1 LTNLDFSF
9 ADVLRA
15 ARTLAPHLRKTPLR
29 PARSAGKGKGAVLLK
44 LECWQPTGSFK
55 VRGALNLIASLS
67 TAELQRGLV
76 AASAGNHALGVANAV
91 AALGLAVKATLFVP
105 RSAPQAKVERLRAY
119 PVQVEL
125 VDGTYEE
132 TQAQALAFRAQHRA
146 TFVHA
151 YDDARTAAGA
161 GTAGLEVMLERPD
174 VDTLVVAVGGGGLI
188 AGVATAAKAIRPDV
202 RIVAVQAEASPSLR
216 ESLRQG
222 RALLE
227 YEAGATIADGVA
239 GGIGLMAFT
248 HRHLIDEDVL
258 VNETELEDAVLAL
271 LMEDHVVAEG
281 AGALGIAAIRTGQVA
296 LRGTTAVIVSGGNI
310 GSPVLARIAGLYQ

>member
-1 LTNLDFSF
+1 MLDDKDGDVTTNLAFSF
-9 ADVLRA
+9 DDVLRA
-15 ARTLAPHLRKTPLR
+15 ARTLAPHLQKTPLR
-29 PARSAGKGKGAVLLK
+29 PARSAGKGTVLLK

-55 VRGALNLIASLS
+55 VRGALNLIAS
-67 TAELQRGLV
+67 
-76 AASAGNHALGVANAV
+76 AGNHALGVANAV
-91 AALGLAVKATLFVP
+91 ASLRLAVKATLFVP
-105 RSAPQAKVERLRAY
+105 RSAPQSKVERLRAY
-119 PVQVEL
+119 PVQIEL
-125 VDGTYEE
+125 IDGTYEE
-132 TQAQALAFRAQHRA
+132 TQAQALAFCAQHGA

-227 YEAGATIADGVA
+227 YPAGPTIADGVA

-248 HRHLIDEDVL
+248 HRHLIDEEVI
-258 VNETELEDAVLAL
+258 VSEAELEDAVMAL

-281 AGALGIAAIRTGQVA
+281 AGALGIAAIRAGRVA
-296 LRGTTAVIVSGGNI
+296 LRGTTAAIVSGGNI